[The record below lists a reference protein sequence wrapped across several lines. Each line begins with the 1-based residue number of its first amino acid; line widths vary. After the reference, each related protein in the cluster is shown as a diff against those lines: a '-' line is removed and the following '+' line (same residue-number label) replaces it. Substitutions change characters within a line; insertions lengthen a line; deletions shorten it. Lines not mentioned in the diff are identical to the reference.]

1 MDKRTLAIA
10 ILILA
15 LALSTTYAL
24 LNWRTEPECISSPDQ
39 SWSSESESQNPGDLG
54 SQTPNQEILPEG
66 NQRQTQPIEEQSKPP
81 TPKNLTVVDSTGE
94 NITVNLPVRSIV
106 SLNHGMTEVICALGC
121 EQLLIGRS
129 ASCNFPPSVLDKPVM
144 GSSSYSPNVELIVES
159 KPDLLVAD
167 TMLSYNKEVYNKL
180 RDAGITVI
188 VEINNSTRIKKF
200 IEYMGIILNRTERAK
215 VLLDFINYYELLVVN
230 RVKGIPDELKPRVY
244 SEWAATAW
252 RSYGP
257 GSAGH
262 LMIVTAGGLN
272 IASETEKAYP
282 TLSPEF
288 VAEKNPDVILIML
301 PGELKGSIEG
311 FVSTRDEVLARP
323 ALTGTR
329 AVETG
334 KVYVYDPII
343 YQGIRYPVGLL
354 YFAKWFHPELFK
366 DIDPGQVH
374 SELIRQ
380 FFGVSLEGIYVY
392 PP

>member
-10 ILILA
+10 TLILA
-15 LALSTTYAL
+15 LALSTTYVL
-24 LNWRTEPECISSPDQ
+24 LNWRTEPEGISSPDQ

-54 SQTPNQEILPEG
+54 PQTPNQEILPEG
-66 NQRQTQPIEEQSKPP
+66 NQQQTQPIEEPSKPP
-81 TPKNLTVVDSTGE
+81 TPKNLTVMDSTGG

-106 SLNHGMTEVICALGC
+106 SLNPGLTEVICALGC

-215 VLLDFINYYELLVVN
+215 ALLDFTNYYELLVIN

-244 SEWAATAW
+244 SEWHYTW
-252 RSYGP
+252 RSFGP
-257 GSAGH
+257 GSVGH
-262 LMIVTAGGLN
+262 LIIVTAGGLN
-272 IASETEKAYP
+272 IASETGKAYP

-288 VAEKNPDVILIML
+288 VSEKDPDVILIML
-301 PGELKGSIEG
+301 PGELKGSLEG
-311 FVSTRDEVLARP
+311 FVSTRDEVLSRP

-334 KVYVYDPII
+334 RVYVYDSII

-354 YFAKWFHPELFK
+354 YFAKWFHPELFR

-374 SELIRQ
+374 SELISQ

>member
-1 MDKRTLAIA
+1 M
-10 ILILA
+10 
-15 LALSTTYAL
+15 
-24 LNWRTEPECISSPDQ
+24 
-39 SWSSESESQNPGDLG
+39 
-54 SQTPNQEILPEG
+54 
-66 NQRQTQPIEEQSKPP
+66 
-81 TPKNLTVVDSTGE
+81 VDSTGE

-106 SLNHGMTEVICALGC
+106 SLNPGMTEVICALGC

-129 ASCNFPPSVLDKPVM
+129 AGCNFPPSVLDKPVM

-215 VLLDFINYYELLVVN
+215 ALLDFINYYELLVVN

-244 SEWAATAW
+244 SELAATAW

-282 TLSPEF
+282 TLCPEF

-301 PGELKGSIEG
+301 PGELKGSLEG
-311 FVSTRDEVLARP
+311 FVSTRNEVLARP
-323 ALTGTR
+323 ALAGTR

-354 YFAKWFHPELFK
+354 YLAKWFHPELFK

-374 SELIRQ
+374 SELISQ